1 MVDSPDARST
11 SVPAV
16 AGISLTAT
24 PAETS
29 SPDSPPTDPSA
40 GLPADQTDPAAQEA
54 VDLAPIE
61 AENEFS
67 IDGSTIDDRISSYTA
82 SLASSAVDYPEEY
95 GRRYHAFRPG
105 VYSFPNDEPEMDR
118 LDMAHALMVK
128 SIGNKLYLA
137 PLEKDKVHR
146 ILDVGTG
153 TGIWSMEIGD
163 IFQHAEIIGN
173 DLSAIQPPWV
183 PPNVKFEIDDV
194 ESPWLHNKKFDY
206 IFVRYMLVAIK
217 DWPKLMNNIYKNLNP
232 GGWVEFQDMNG
243 EYYSD
248 DGTYNEEHIVRQW
261 NKQFVETC
269 EAIGRTACPGPR
281 LEGWVKDAGFQNVTH
296 QRFKVPIGPW
306 AKEYHYR
313 DVGMLNLAQLLDGLE
328 GFTIKLFCGALGQT
342 REEVLVLLAKV
353 RQEMKNCPYHAMF
366 DHHVVYAQKPFA
378 EKAETA

>member
-1 MVDSPDARST
+1 MVDPPDARST
-11 SVPAV
+11 SAPAV

-29 SPDSPPTDPSA
+29 SPNSPPTDPSA
-40 GLPADQTDPAAQEA
+40 GLPADQTDPVAQEA
-54 VDLAPIE
+54 VDSVPIE
-61 AENEFS
+61 AEDGFS
-67 IDGSTIDDRISSYTA
+67 IDGSTIDDRIL
-82 SLASSAVDYPEEY
+82 LASSAVDYPEEY

-105 VYSFPNDEPEMDR
+105 VYSFPNDKPEMDR

-137 PLEKDKVHR
+137 PLKKNKVHR

-153 TGIWSMEIGD
+153 TGIWSMEMGD

-173 DLSAIQPPWV
+173 DISAIQPPWV
-183 PPNVKFEIDDV
+183 PLNVKFEIDDV
-194 ESPWLHNKKFDY
+194 ESPWLHNKKFEY

-248 DGTYNEEHIVRQW
+248 DG
-261 NKQFVETC
+261 
-269 EAIGRTACPGPR
+269 RTACPGPK

-328 GFTIKLFCGALGQT
+328 GFTIKLFCGVLGQT

-353 RQEMKNCPYHAMF
+353 RQEMKNSPYHAMF
-366 DHHVVYAQKPFA
+366 DHHVVSAQKPFA